1 MAVLIS
7 FHNRPKAFNCN
18 LYYSI
23 FPILKHLIRLLNI
36 LQTIPVSNQRRGV
49 NQSLLYKRENLGTG
63 AAVNTAGL
71 EGEILDAQKPVASVE
86 YIGEVITSPRQ
97 SNLA

>member
-1 MAVLIS
+1 MGNERCSVYL
-7 FHNRPKAFNCN
+7 
-18 LYYSI
+18 
-23 FPILKHLIRLLNI
+23 
-36 LQTIPVSNQRRGV
+36 
-49 NQSLLYKRENLGTG
+49 SLLYKRENLGTG

-97 SNLA
+97 SYLA

>member
-7 FHNRPKAFNCN
+7 FHNRPKALNCN

-36 LQTIPVSNQRRGV
+36 LQTIPVSN
-49 NQSLLYKRENLGTG
+49 
-63 AAVNTAGL
+63 
-71 EGEILDAQKPVASVE
+71 
-86 YIGEVITSPRQ
+86 
-97 SNLA
+97 

>member
-1 MAVLIS
+1 MS
-7 FHNRPKAFNCN
+7 
-18 LYYSI
+18 
-23 FPILKHLIRLLNI
+23 LLNI

-49 NQSLLYKRENLGTG
+49 NQPLLNKRENLGTG

-86 YIGEVITSPRQ
+86 YIG
-97 SNLA
+97 

>member
-1 MAVLIS
+1 MS
-7 FHNRPKAFNCN
+7 
-18 LYYSI
+18 
-23 FPILKHLIRLLNI
+23 LLNI

-71 EGEILDAQKPVASVE
+71 EGEILAVHVRERQYLRSVIE
-86 YIGEVITSPRQ
+86 GDYGDCCIG
-97 SNLA
+97 AG

>member
-1 MAVLIS
+1 M
-7 FHNRPKAFNCN
+7 
-18 LYYSI
+18 
-23 FPILKHLIRLLNI
+23 RLLNI

>member
-1 MAVLIS
+1 MS
-7 FHNRPKAFNCN
+7 
-18 LYYSI
+18 
-23 FPILKHLIRLLNI
+23 LLNI
-36 LQTIPVSNQRRGV
+36 LQTMPVSNQQRGV
-49 NQSLLYKRENLGTG
+49 NQSLRYKRANIGTV